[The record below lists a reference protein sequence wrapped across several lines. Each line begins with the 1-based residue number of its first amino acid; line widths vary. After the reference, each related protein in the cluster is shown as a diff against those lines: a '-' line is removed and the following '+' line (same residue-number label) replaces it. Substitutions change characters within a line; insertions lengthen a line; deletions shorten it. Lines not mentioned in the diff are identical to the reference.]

1 MSPDKRIKINAPSVI
16 FDQSDGQ
23 TVIINL
29 VTGHYFR
36 LDRPSSRLWDRL
48 KDSPSY
54 SGLLAGCNNA
64 DELAARLPGIVDE
77 LDGNGLIVMFD
88 IPDAEAD
95 DRPGDWRFE
104 GFALERYTDL
114 EDILGLDPIHE
125 ADPEL
130 GWPHAR
136 NS

>member
-1 MSPDKRIKINAPSVI
+1 MSPDKRMKINGPSTI

-36 LDRPSSRLWDRL
+36 LDEPSSRLWERL
-48 KDSPSY
+48 KDSPSCA
-54 SGLLAGCNNA
+54 SLLASCRNA
-64 DELAARLPGIVDE
+64 DELAAKLPAIIDE
-77 LDGNGLIVMFD
+77 LNSHGLIVLAD
-88 IPDAEAD
+88 IAD
-95 DRPGDWRFE
+95 GKADEKPGDWRFE
-104 GFALERYTDL
+104 GFALEKFTDL

-125 ADPEL
+125 VDPEL